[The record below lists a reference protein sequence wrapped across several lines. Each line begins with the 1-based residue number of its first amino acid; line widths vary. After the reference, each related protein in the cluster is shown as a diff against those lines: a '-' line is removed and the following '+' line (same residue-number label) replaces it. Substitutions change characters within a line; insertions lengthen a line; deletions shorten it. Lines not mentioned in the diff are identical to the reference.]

1 MKNVLRRAIELLN
14 LLSDNQNLT
23 TENIKDSISDY
34 RDLNQQ
40 AFRRSFERDK
50 NLLRSFGYLIQYEN
64 DKWSYDKGY
73 SLSGYS
79 IYESIIKSDK
89 ISSEKLINTYL
100 YLKKY
105 LSNSNYDNDKSEKI
119 SKILQSINEKRRVGF
134 DYLDKYRKVKPQGL
148 KYFDNKWYLAGE
160 ENGSLKTFNL
170 DQIHNLKIGNKADLF
185 QIENKNFPFSWDDE
199 KYSIEATIKLKR
211 DLYDVNKNIFAH
223 NQTQLEIKDEFL
235 HCNVSTNDSYG
246 FIKFL
251 LLLDD
256 EIDIIKINS
265 TVNLK
270 ELLDVKKIDLQ
281 LVMSALSLIQ
291 NKEKWNINKLVQ
303 KLNISEKDLFYILSV
318 ITDIYSQQGELLI
331 DYEYDDK
338 NQELLFSFNPSL
350 KNIIQIND
358 GELFN
363 LIFLLTSNSILS
375 ELVKNNSDIEEFY
388 NVVSPYFNLEI
399 LDESNDGVFENLT
412 FFEENIISYIKLG
425 STEETFYRIQ
435 PILLTTN
442 TDGIVLEAID
452 LNEEK
457 SKTFLINRIVDSLS
471 IEDFRESK
479 KSNNMEVVMKFT
491 YLNEKVLTDI
501 NKDDYQLKN
510 KHVEAKFYSEL
521 NAINFAIKNY
531 ENIDI
536 IYPQFITNELKN
548 RNEKLKKKLKI

>member
-1 MKNVLRRAIELLN
+1 M
-14 LLSDNQNLT
+14 S
-23 TENIKDSISDY
+23 
-34 RDLNQQ
+34 
-40 AFRRSFERDK
+40 
-50 NLLRSFGYLIQYEN
+50 
-64 DKWSYDKGY
+64 
-73 SLSGYS
+73 
-79 IYESIIKSDK
+79 
-89 ISSEKLINTYL
+89 
-100 YLKKY
+100 
-105 LSNSNYDNDKSEKI
+105 
-119 SKILQSINEKRRVGF
+119 
-134 DYLDKYRKVKPQGL
+134 
-148 KYFDNKWYLAGE
+148 
-160 ENGSLKTFNL
+160 
-170 DQIHNLKIGNKADLF
+170 
-185 QIENKNFPFSWDDE
+185 
-199 KYSIEATIKLKR
+199 
-211 DLYDVNKNIFAH
+211 
-223 NQTQLEIKDEFL
+223 
-235 HCNVSTNDSYG
+235 
-246 FIKFL
+246 
-251 LLLDD
+251 
-256 EIDIIKINS
+256 
-265 TVNLK
+265 
-270 ELLDVKKIDLQ
+270 KKIDLQ

-338 NQELLFSFNPSL
+338 NQELLFSFNSSL
-350 KNIIQIND
+350 KNIMQIND

-363 LIFLLTSNSILS
+363 LVFLLTSNSIFK
-375 ELVKNNSDIEEFY
+375 ELVKNNIDIEEFY

-425 STEETFYRIQ
+425 STEESFYRIQ

-442 TDGIVLEAID
+442 TDGVVLEAID

-479 KSNNMEVVMKFT
+479 KSNSMEVVMKFT

-510 KHVEAKFYSEL
+510 NHVEAKFYSEL

-536 IYPQFITNELKN
+536 ISPQFLTNELKN
-548 RNEKLKKKLKI
+548 RNDKLKKKLKI

>member
-1 MKNVLRRAIELLN
+1 M
-14 LLSDNQNLT
+14 S
-23 TENIKDSISDY
+23 
-34 RDLNQQ
+34 
-40 AFRRSFERDK
+40 
-50 NLLRSFGYLIQYEN
+50 
-64 DKWSYDKGY
+64 
-73 SLSGYS
+73 
-79 IYESIIKSDK
+79 
-89 ISSEKLINTYL
+89 
-100 YLKKY
+100 
-105 LSNSNYDNDKSEKI
+105 
-119 SKILQSINEKRRVGF
+119 
-134 DYLDKYRKVKPQGL
+134 
-148 KYFDNKWYLAGE
+148 
-160 ENGSLKTFNL
+160 
-170 DQIHNLKIGNKADLF
+170 
-185 QIENKNFPFSWDDE
+185 
-199 KYSIEATIKLKR
+199 
-211 DLYDVNKNIFAH
+211 
-223 NQTQLEIKDEFL
+223 
-235 HCNVSTNDSYG
+235 
-246 FIKFL
+246 
-251 LLLDD
+251 
-256 EIDIIKINS
+256 
-265 TVNLK
+265 
-270 ELLDVKKIDLQ
+270 KKIDLQ

-303 KLNISEKDLFYILSV
+303 KLNIDEKDLFYILSV

-363 LIFLLTSNSILS
+363 LVFLLTSNSIFK
-375 ELVKNNSDIEEFY
+375 ELVKNNIDIEEFY

-536 IYPQFITNELKN
+536 ISPQFITNELKN
-548 RNEKLKKKLKI
+548 RNDKLKKKLKI

>member
-1 MKNVLRRAIELLN
+1 M
-14 LLSDNQNLT
+14 S
-23 TENIKDSISDY
+23 
-34 RDLNQQ
+34 
-40 AFRRSFERDK
+40 
-50 NLLRSFGYLIQYEN
+50 
-64 DKWSYDKGY
+64 
-73 SLSGYS
+73 
-79 IYESIIKSDK
+79 
-89 ISSEKLINTYL
+89 
-100 YLKKY
+100 
-105 LSNSNYDNDKSEKI
+105 
-119 SKILQSINEKRRVGF
+119 
-134 DYLDKYRKVKPQGL
+134 
-148 KYFDNKWYLAGE
+148 
-160 ENGSLKTFNL
+160 
-170 DQIHNLKIGNKADLF
+170 
-185 QIENKNFPFSWDDE
+185 
-199 KYSIEATIKLKR
+199 
-211 DLYDVNKNIFAH
+211 
-223 NQTQLEIKDEFL
+223 
-235 HCNVSTNDSYG
+235 
-246 FIKFL
+246 
-251 LLLDD
+251 
-256 EIDIIKINS
+256 
-265 TVNLK
+265 
-270 ELLDVKKIDLQ
+270 KKIDLQ

-338 NQELLFSFNPSL
+338 NQELLFNFNPSL

-363 LIFLLTSNSILS
+363 LIFLLTSNSIFK

-388 NVVSPYFNLEI
+388 NVVSPCFNLEI

-457 SKTFLINRIVDSLS
+457 SKTFLINRIVNSLS

-536 IYPQFITNELKN
+536 ISPQFITNELKN
-548 RNEKLKKKLKI
+548 RNDKLKKKLKV

>member
-1 MKNVLRRAIELLN
+1 M
-14 LLSDNQNLT
+14 S
-23 TENIKDSISDY
+23 
-34 RDLNQQ
+34 
-40 AFRRSFERDK
+40 
-50 NLLRSFGYLIQYEN
+50 
-64 DKWSYDKGY
+64 
-73 SLSGYS
+73 
-79 IYESIIKSDK
+79 
-89 ISSEKLINTYL
+89 
-100 YLKKY
+100 
-105 LSNSNYDNDKSEKI
+105 
-119 SKILQSINEKRRVGF
+119 
-134 DYLDKYRKVKPQGL
+134 
-148 KYFDNKWYLAGE
+148 
-160 ENGSLKTFNL
+160 
-170 DQIHNLKIGNKADLF
+170 
-185 QIENKNFPFSWDDE
+185 
-199 KYSIEATIKLKR
+199 
-211 DLYDVNKNIFAH
+211 
-223 NQTQLEIKDEFL
+223 
-235 HCNVSTNDSYG
+235 
-246 FIKFL
+246 
-251 LLLDD
+251 
-256 EIDIIKINS
+256 
-265 TVNLK
+265 
-270 ELLDVKKIDLQ
+270 KKIDLQ

-338 NQELLFSFNPSL
+338 NKELLFSFNPSL

-363 LIFLLTSNSILS
+363 LVFLLTSNSIFK
-375 ELVKNNSDIEEFY
+375 ELVKNNSDIEVFY

-479 KSNNMEVVMKFT
+479 KSNNIEVVMKFT

-536 IYPQFITNELKN
+536 ISPQFITNELKN
-548 RNEKLKKKLKI
+548 RNDKLKKKLKI

>member
-1 MKNVLRRAIELLN
+1 M
-14 LLSDNQNLT
+14 
-23 TENIKDSISDY
+23 
-34 RDLNQQ
+34 
-40 AFRRSFERDK
+40 
-50 NLLRSFGYLIQYEN
+50 
-64 DKWSYDKGY
+64 
-73 SLSGYS
+73 
-79 IYESIIKSDK
+79 
-89 ISSEKLINTYL
+89 
-100 YLKKY
+100 
-105 LSNSNYDNDKSEKI
+105 
-119 SKILQSINEKRRVGF
+119 
-134 DYLDKYRKVKPQGL
+134 P
-148 KYFDNKWYLAGE
+148 
-160 ENGSLKTFNL
+160 
-170 DQIHNLKIGNKADLF
+170 
-185 QIENKNFPFSWDDE
+185 
-199 KYSIEATIKLKR
+199 
-211 DLYDVNKNIFAH
+211 
-223 NQTQLEIKDEFL
+223 
-235 HCNVSTNDSYG
+235 
-246 FIKFL
+246 
-251 LLLDD
+251 
-256 EIDIIKINS
+256 
-265 TVNLK
+265 
-270 ELLDVKKIDLQ
+270 KKIDLQ

-338 NQELLFSFNPSL
+338 NQELLFSINPSL

-363 LIFLLTSNSILS
+363 LVFLLTSNSIFK
-375 ELVKNNSDIEEFY
+375 ELVKNNNDIEEFY

-548 RNEKLKKKLKI
+548 RNDKLKKKLKI